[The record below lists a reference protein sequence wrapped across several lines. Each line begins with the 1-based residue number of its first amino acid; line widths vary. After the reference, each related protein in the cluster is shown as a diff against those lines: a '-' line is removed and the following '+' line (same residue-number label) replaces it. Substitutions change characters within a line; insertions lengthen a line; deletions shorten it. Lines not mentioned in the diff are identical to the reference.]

1 MMPLDRLRTISYNT
15 LGCAKDIVF
24 NSQAYSGALQK
35 LAFNI
40 PFLWALKTTVSESS
54 GVQKVLAWGSVAL
67 AYPLLSL
74 KTQYQLNDQSIR
86 SPFLPKL
93 YAGLLPFL
101 ALNILGHW
109 TLKHVY
115 SD

>member
-1 MMPLDRLRTISYNT
+1 
-15 LGCAKDIVF
+15 
-24 NSQAYSGALQK
+24 
-35 LAFNI
+35 
-40 PFLWALKTTVSESS
+40 
-54 GVQKVLAWGSVAL
+54 
-67 AYPLLSL
+67 LLSL
-74 KTQYQLNDQSIR
+74 KTQHQLNDQSIR

-115 SD
+115 SDETKNRLREDMVEQSNKFNRGALYGASN